1 MSARFLMVSPHTRA
15 VKGDDKIFAINQA
28 AQEAVKKVGAENV
41 VNATIGALL
50 DDHGKLSVLPT
61 MIDLLKNLPPEEF
74 AAYAPIGGVP
84 RFLEAAKKS
93 AFRDCFPE
101 GYIEAMATPGGTG
114 AIRNTIRNY
123 SAPGDSILTS
133 DWYWSPY
140 HTIADEHDRK
150 IETYSLFNEKNE
162 FHLDAFE
169 QKIDALLRK
178 QEQLV
183 ILLNAPAHNPTGY
196 SPSIDEWEAIMNIL
210 KKAVQ
215 NKHKKIILFVDAAYI
230 DFAGETNECRAFMKY
245 FSHLPQNI
253 LVIIGFSMSKS
264 YTLYGM
270 RSGAAIAISSSKEV
284 VDEFKMISQYSNR
297 GVWSNGTRPAMIV
310 LAQVFENPDLLAK
323 VDAERAA
330 FSNLLFERAN
340 AFIENAKK
348 VNLDI
353 CPYKAGFFITVPC
366 ENAEEA
372 AKELQNDFIFAVPI
386 GRGIRFAVS
395 AVPKEKCAQA
405 PEKFVKA
412 IRK

>member
-1 MSARFLMVSPHTRA
+1 MSAKFLMVSPHTRTI
-15 VKGDDKIFAINQA
+15 KGDDKIFGISQA
-28 AQEAVKKVGAENV
+28 AQEAAKKVGAENV

-50 DDHGKLSVLPT
+50 DDYGNLTVLPT
-61 MIDLLKNLPPEEF
+61 MIDLLKNLPPEEI

-93 AFRDCFPE
+93 TFRDCFPE
-101 GYIEAMATPGGTG
+101 GYIEAIATPGGTG

-123 SAPGDSILTS
+123 SAPGDSVLTS

-150 IETYSLFNEKNE
+150 LETYPMFNEKNE
-162 FHLDAFE
+162 FHLSAFE
-169 QKIDALLRK
+169 QKVDELLRK

-196 SPSIDEWEAIMNIL
+196 SPSMAEWEAIINIL

-215 NKHKKIILFVDAAYI
+215 KRNKKIILFLDAAYI

-245 FSHLPQNI
+245 FSNLPENI

-264 YTLYGM
+264 YTLYGL
-270 RSGAAIAISSSKEV
+270 RSGAAIAVSSNKEIV
-284 VDEFKMISQYSNR
+284 EEFVNVNQYSNR
-297 GVWSNGTRPAMIV
+297 GAWSNGTRPAMIV

-323 VDAERAA
+323 VDAEREA
-330 FSNLLFERAN
+330 FKNLLFERAN

-353 CPYKAGFFITVPC
+353 CPYSAGFFITVPC
-366 ENAEEA
+366 ENAEEVSN
-372 AKELQNDFIFAVPI
+372 ELQKDLIFAVPI

-395 AVPKEKCAQA
+395 AVSKEKCAQA

-412 IRK
+412 MRK